1 MRYTQ
6 RTQLFLHGPLLP
18 VLKETL
24 PVLLPLQGPTL
35 TPHVTR
41 VRRSPPLP
49 HTLPGTSLHLSTPRS
64 MTFSA
69 ECGRM
74 WTVTLGHRM
83 GSLSMAREGQTEAE
97 ASLAFGGLPALVP
110 RMSESARCSVHLG
123 VHLRLPHGLGQVGE
137 SHRRQPSPGRQHVH
151 SGACSL
157 RGVLARPVAHS
168 LSPSFH
174 LDLLPDLMSFRSS
187 YLPGMGRSI

>member
-1 MRYTQ
+1 M
-6 RTQLFLHGPLLP
+6 
-18 VLKETL
+18 
-24 PVLLPLQGPTL
+24 
-35 TPHVTR
+35 TR

-49 HTLPGTSLHLSTPRS
+49 HTLPSTSLHLSTPRS

-137 SHRRQPSPGRQHVH
+137 SHRRRPSPGVSMCTRGPAPC
-151 SGACSL
+151 GASWRGLSL
-157 RGVLARPVAHS
+157 TAYHPRFILI
-168 LSPSFH
+168 
-174 LDLLPDLMSFRSS
+174 
-187 YLPGMGRSI
+187 YYQT